1 MSATT
6 TADTNKQINGLS
18 HHRPDV
24 TMQRE
29 ICDKIMKID
38 RNIRFVG
45 VVSNKGEVI
54 AGGFC
59 NGVEPLLS
67 GQDEQQMYV
76 QSLSSMNMLRDF
88 RSSLG
93 DVVYSITEYKKVALV
108 TFPLA
113 DGILCLSAS
122 SKADINKIKERALQI
137 INSFATTKQ
146 KIVSAKKPQN
156 RRKDKNTAKK
166 QAV

>member
-1 MSATT
+1 M
-6 TADTNKQINGLS
+6 
-18 HHRPDV
+18 V
-24 TMQRE
+24 MQQE
-29 ICDKIMKID
+29 ICDRIMKID

-45 VVSNKGEVI
+45 IVSNKGEVI

-67 GQDEQQMYV
+67 GQDEQQMYI

-93 DVVYSITEYKKVALV
+93 EVVYSITEYKKVALV
-108 TFPLA
+108 TFPLS
-113 DGILCLSAS
+113 DGILCLSS
-122 SKADINKIKERALQI
+122 SSEANIGKIKERALKV
-137 INSFATTKQ
+137 INSFRANSRK
-146 KIVSAKKPQN
+146 VASAKKIPSKKT
-156 RRKDKNTAKK
+156 RKGKNTTQS